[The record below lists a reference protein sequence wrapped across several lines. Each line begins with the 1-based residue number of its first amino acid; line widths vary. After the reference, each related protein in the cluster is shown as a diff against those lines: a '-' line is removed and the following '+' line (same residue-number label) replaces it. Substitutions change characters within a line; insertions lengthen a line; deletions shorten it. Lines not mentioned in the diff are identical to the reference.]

1 MVHAVLPTATGKTFF
16 FPSHIPYVDLPTG
29 LTNIAALPRP
39 TAGAAASPDTDLVP
53 AQANPPTAVV
63 AEQMPTSVSRG
74 GKNVALEVGSGKILD
89 YTVRK
94 WGGGGQS
101 LMSMNVQRQWEWV
114 LRKWMVS
121 LCPKLGII

>member
-1 MVHAVLPTATGKTFF
+1 MVHAVLPMATGKTV

-63 AEQMPTSVSRG
+63 AEQMPTSASSR

-89 YTVRK
+89 YAARK
-94 WGGGGQS
+94 GGVGAS

-121 LCPKLGII
+121 LCPRLGII